1 MKKLFWNAEL
11 SATASDPAF
20 VSDRP
25 SVSSDS
31 LETTTDKCER
41 EAHEAM
47 LALAEL
53 FSNSP
58 NSNNTNNCKYVLE
71 LKDGHPVFR
80 RDEICLAV
88 DKAFEE
94 VFGPSPDGKDKDI
107 VPRKLAKLFPG
118 SFKTFRS

>member
-1 MKKLFWNAEL
+1 V
-11 SATASDPAF
+11 ATKAQDPAF
-20 VSDRP
+20 VSNRP
-25 SVSSDS
+25 RISFDS

-58 NSNNTNNCKYVLE
+58 NSNNINNCKYVLE
-71 LKDGHPVFR
+71 LENDHPVFR

-88 DKAFEE
+88 EKAFED